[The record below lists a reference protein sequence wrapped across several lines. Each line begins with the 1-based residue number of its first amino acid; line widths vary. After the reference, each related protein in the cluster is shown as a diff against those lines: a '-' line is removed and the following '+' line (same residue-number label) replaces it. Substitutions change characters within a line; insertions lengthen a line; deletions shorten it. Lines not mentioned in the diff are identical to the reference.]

1 MLLESKRHHLLD
13 QEGTMAKR
21 MIQNPEELKKFVG
34 QEVGV
39 SDWHLV
45 TQEAINLFADATLDH
60 QWIHV
65 NPERAKRESPFG
77 GPIAHGYYTLS
88 LAPHLM
94 ENILDVKEKRMA
106 VNYGLNKLRF
116 TAPVPIPSRVR
127 LRATLAQLEEIK
139 GGVQVTYQLNF
150 EVEGKEKPA
159 CIAEAIYRYY
169 A

>member
-1 MLLESKRHHLLD
+1 
-13 QEGTMAKR
+13 MAKQ
-21 MIQNPEELKKFVG
+21 MIENPQELKKWIG

-39 SDWHLV
+39 SEWHAV
-45 TQEAINLFADATLDH
+45 SQEAINLFADATLDH

-88 LAPHLM
+88 LAPYLM
-94 ENILDVKEKRMA
+94 EKILEVKEMRMA
-106 VNYGLNKLRF
+106 VNYGLNRLRF

-127 LRATLAQLEEIK
+127 LRATLEKLEGIE
-139 GGVQVTYQLNF
+139 GGVQATFNLKF

-169 A
+169 K

>member
-1 MLLESKRHHLLD
+1 MP
-13 QEGTMAKR
+13 KR
-21 MIQNPEELKKFVG
+21 MIQNLEELRKMVG

-39 SDWHLV
+39 SDWHPV

-65 NPERAKRESPFG
+65 DPERARRESPFG

-88 LAPHLM
+88 LAPYLLGNVM
-94 ENILDVKEKRMA
+94 DVKEKKMG

-116 TAPVPIPSRVR
+116 TAPVPIPSKVRV
-127 LRATLAQLEEIK
+127 RATLATVEEIK
-139 GGVQVTYQLNF
+139 GGVQATFNLSF
-150 EVEGKEKPA
+150 EVEGKDKPA
-159 CIAEAIYRYY
+159 CVAEAIYRYY

>member
-1 MLLESKRHHLLD
+1 MNFQRNKCD
-13 QEGTMAKR
+13 QEEIVPKR
-21 MIQNPEELKKFVG
+21 IIQNLEELKKMVG

-39 SDWHLV
+39 SDWHAV
-45 TQEAINLFADATLDH
+45 TQEAIDMFADATLDH

-65 NPERAKRESPFG
+65 DPARAKRESPFG

-88 LAPHLM
+88 LGPYLLA
-94 ENILDVKEKRMA
+94 NIMDVKEKKMG

-127 LRATLAQLEEIK
+127 LRAALAQIEEIK
-139 GGVQVTYQLNF
+139 GGVQATFNLNF

-159 CIAEAIYRYY
+159 CVAEAIYRYY
-169 A
+169 G

>member
-1 MLLESKRHHLLD
+1 MPKHLF
-13 QEGTMAKR
+13 K
-21 MIQNPEELKKFVG
+21 NPEELKKMVG

-39 SDWHLV
+39 SDWHQV

-65 NPERAKRESPFG
+65 DPERAKRESPFG

-88 LAPHLM
+88 LAPYLLGDIM
-94 ENILDVKEKRMA
+94 DVREKKMG

-116 TAPVPIPSRVR
+116 TAPVPIPSKVR
-127 LRATLAQLEEIK
+127 LRATLAQIEDIK
-139 GGVQVTYQLNF
+139 GGVQATFNLSF
-150 EVEGKEKPA
+150 EVEGKEKPS

>member
-1 MLLESKRHHLLD
+1 
-13 QEGTMAKR
+13 MAQR
-21 MIQNPEELKKFVG
+21 LIQNLEELKKMVG

-39 SDWHLV
+39 SNWHRV
-45 TQEAINLFADATLDH
+45 TQEAINMFADATLDH

-65 NPERAKRESPFG
+65 DPVRAKRESPFG

-88 LAPHLM
+88 LAPYLM
-94 ENILDVKEKRMA
+94 ADILDVKEKKMA

-116 TAPVPIPSRVR
+116 TAPVPIPSNVR
-127 LRATLAQLEEIK
+127 LRATLAAIEEIQ
-139 GGVQVTYQLNF
+139 GGVQAVFSLNF

-159 CIAEAIYRYY
+159 CVAEAIYRYY

>member
-1 MLLESKRHHLLD
+1 
-13 QEGTMAKR
+13 MAQR
-21 MIQNPEELKKFVG
+21 LIQNLEELKKMVG

-39 SDWHLV
+39 SNWHRV
-45 TQEAINLFADATLDH
+45 TQEAINMFADATLDH

-65 NPERAKRESPFG
+65 DPARARRESPFG

-88 LAPHLM
+88 LAPYLM
-94 ENILDVKEKRMA
+94 ADILDVKEKKMA

-116 TAPVPIPSRVR
+116 TAPVPIPSNVR
-127 LRATLAQLEEIK
+127 LRATLAAIEEIQ
-139 GGVQVTYQLNF
+139 GGVQGIFSLTF

-159 CIAEAIYRYY
+159 CVAEAIYRYY

>member
-1 MLLESKRHHLLD
+1 
-13 QEGTMAKR
+13 MAKR
-21 MIQNPEELKKFVG
+21 IIENLAELKKLVG

-39 SDWHLV
+39 SDWHEV

-65 NPERAKRESPFG
+65 DPERARRESPFG

-88 LAPHLM
+88 LAPYLLA
-94 ENILDVKEKRMA
+94 NIMDIKEKKMG
-106 VNYGLNKLRF
+106 VNYGLNRLRF

-127 LRATLAQLEEIK
+127 LRATLASIEEIK
-139 GGVQVTYQLNF
+139 GGVQATFNLNF

-159 CIAEAIYRYY
+159 CVAEAIYRYY